1 LEAGTFNTQAKS
13 LIMSEA
19 LFSAAVRLSALAGVL
34 MIAGCMSS
42 ADANFANLDASD
54 RTTLGASATN
64 DVPLDVLDEEHKLTA
79 GDKVSF
85 RIVEDKEDPKPLV
98 VTDSGDLEIPFLG
111 RVAATDKTCKQL
123 SHEIKAALEK
133 RYYRHATV
141 FIGVD
146 LMSKTRGRIYL
157 AGRVR
162 LPGYQDIPAD
172 EVFTVSKA
180 ILRAGGFSEFADK
193 RHVKV
198 THKSEGLSR
207 ETEIA
212 TVDIAEVL
220 EKGQAGRDLKLH
232 PDDRV
237 FVPSRLVNF

>member
-1 LEAGTFNTQAKS
+1 MTPRMS
-13 LIMSEA
+13 RLIM
-19 LFSAAVRLSALAGVL
+19 FKPFVVGIMWSAGFAGILVG
-34 MIAGCMSS
+34 AGCMTENG
-42 ADANFANLDASD
+42 NFANLDALERSAASS
-54 RTTLGASATN
+54 GAKTN

-85 RIVEDKEDPKPLV
+85 RIVQDKEEPKPLV
-98 VTDSGDLEIPFLG
+98 VTDSGDLEVPYLG

-123 SHEIKAALEK
+123 SQEIKVALEK

-157 AGRVR
+157 AGRVG

-180 ILRAGGFSEFADK
+180 ILRAGGISEFADK

-198 THKSEGLSR
+198 THKGEGVGR

-220 EKGQAGRDLKLH
+220 EKGQAGRDLELH
-232 PDDRV
+232 SDDRV

>member
-1 LEAGTFNTQAKS
+1 
-13 LIMSEA
+13 MSKVSVSVVFSIGA
-19 LFSAAVRLSALAGVL
+19 LMGLFAF
-34 MIAGCMSS
+34 AGCMTTSDGS
-42 ADANFANLDASD
+42 FANLEALE
-54 RTTLGASATN
+54 RGATSSGTSTN
-64 DVPLDVLDEEHKLTA
+64 DVPLDVLDNEHKLAA

-85 RIVEDKEDPKPLV
+85 RVVEDKEEPKPLV
-98 VTDSGDLEIPFLG
+98 VTDSGDLEVPYLG
-111 RVAATDKTCKQL
+111 RVAAADKTCKQL
-123 SHEIKAALEK
+123 SQELKAALEK

-162 LPGYQDIPAD
+162 VPGYLDIPAD

-198 THKSEGLSR
+198 THKNESGGKEM
-207 ETEIA
+207 EIA
-212 TVDIAEVL
+212 TVDIAQVL
-220 EKGQAGRDLKLH
+220 EKGQAGKDLELH
-232 PDDRV
+232 SDDRV

>member
-1 LEAGTFNTQAKS
+1 MWKTFVLRAAP
-13 LIMSEA
+13 LIT
-19 LFSAAVRLSALAGVL
+19 FSATLTIS
-34 MIAGCMSS
+34 GCMT
-42 ADANFANLDASD
+42 DEGNFANLDALEQRATSGGT
-54 RTTLGASATN
+54 RTNEVA
-64 DVPLDVLDEEHKLTA
+64 LDVLDNEHKLTA

-85 RIVEDKEDPKPLV
+85 RIVEDKDDPKPLV
-98 VTDSGDLEIPFLG
+98 VTDAGDLEVPYLG
-111 RVAATDKTCKQL
+111 RVAAADKSCKQL
-123 SHEIKAALEK
+123 SQEIKAALEK
-133 RYYRHATV
+133 RYYKHATV

-162 LPGYQDIPAD
+162 VPGYLEIPAD

-198 THKSEGLSR
+198 THKSEGAGR

-220 EKGQAGRDLKLH
+220 EKGQAGRDLELH